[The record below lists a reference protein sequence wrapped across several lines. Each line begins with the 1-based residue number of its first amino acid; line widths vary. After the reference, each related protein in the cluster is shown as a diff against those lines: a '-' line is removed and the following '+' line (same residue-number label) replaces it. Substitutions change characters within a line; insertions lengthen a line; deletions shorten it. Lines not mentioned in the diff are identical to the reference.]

1 MPNTQEQ
8 EPGFVSPEAQA
19 EQLQQNI
26 ERARELL
33 GQENVFGIEDVEKT
47 FGVSLD
53 AKDVPPISFSQQE
66 LEQAREN
73 GEQLILRID
82 KLPNGQP
89 ATINN
94 LMAHL
99 EKQGKKVFA
108 GDAEEIKKDVAG
120 NDMEFFTREPLQAKW
135 VLASAKEIGGTRHLS
150 YEAQDAFMK
159 KDVDKLRAGLES
171 IPKVWDEIGIPAEA
185 KPELPTLEELQQ
197 SRDQLPQGASLPSAA
212 EVVYDLLLRQ
222 ARGEYALKDM
232 AVATRSRVQELPD
245 IDEPERPIDIGLND
259 EDGVHF
265 HWRRSIQFGRP
276 GETKPDAIPGIPIGY
291 IQREAGGSEK
301 PWTDREKDAQI
312 QAQQEAEVAQ
322 RKADDEA
329 KIAEIKKS
337 LEV

>member
-1 MPNTQEQ
+1 MSNTSEQ
-8 EPGFVSPEAQA
+8 ASGFVSPEAHA

-53 AKDVPPISFSQQE
+53 AKEVPPISFSQQE

-73 GEQLILRID
+73 GEQLILRIE
-82 KLPNGQP
+82 KLPDGQP
-89 ATINN
+89 ATLDN

-108 GDAEEIKKDVAG
+108 GDSEEIKKDVAG

-135 VLASAKEIGGTRHLS
+135 VLVTAKEIDGTQHLS

-159 KDVDKLRAGLES
+159 KDVDKLREGLEA

-185 KPELPTLEELQQ
+185 RPELPTLEELQQ
-197 SRDQLPQGASLPSAA
+197 SREQLPQGASLPSAT

-259 EDGVHF
+259 EDGIHF
-265 HWRRSIQFGRP
+265 HWRRSMQFGRP

-291 IQREAGGSEK
+291 IQREAGGAEK
-301 PWTDREKDAQI
+301 QWTDREKDAQI
-312 QAQQEAEVAQ
+312 QAQHEAEVVQ
-322 RKADDEA
+322 RKAADEA
-329 KIAEIKKS
+329 KIEEIKKN
-337 LEV
+337 LGV

>member
-1 MPNTQEQ
+1 MSNASEQ
-8 EPGFVSPEAQA
+8 ETGFVSPEAHA

-26 ERARELL
+26 KRARELL
-33 GQENVFGIEDVEKT
+33 GQESVFGIEDVEKT

-82 KLPNGQP
+82 KLPDGQP
-89 ATINN
+89 ATLSN

-108 GDAEEIKKDVAG
+108 GDSEEIKKDVTG

-135 VLASAKEIGGTRHLS
+135 VLTSTKEIGETRHLS
-150 YEAQDAFMK
+150 YDAQDAFLK
-159 KDVDKLRAGLES
+159 KDVDKLREGLER

-185 KPELPTLEELQQ
+185 RPELPTLEELKQA
-197 SRDQLPQGASLPSAA
+197 REQLPQDASLPSAV

-232 AVATRSRVQELPD
+232 AVATRSRVQELSD

-259 EDGVHF
+259 KDGIHF
-265 HWRRSIQFGRP
+265 HWRRSMQFGRP
-276 GETKPDAIPGIPIGY
+276 GETKPDSIPGIPIGY
-291 IQREAGGSEK
+291 IQREAGSSEK
-301 PWTDREKDAQI
+301 QWTDREKDAKI
-312 QAQQEAEVAQ
+312 QANFEAEEAQ
-322 RKADDEA
+322 RKSDDEA

-337 LEV
+337 LVL